1 MSETIQRAYG
11 RAFDQLRDIR
21 ISYNVFG
28 YAPGSVLF
36 ELGNTKVLCSVTLQ
50 VGVPPFLKGTKTGWL
65 TAEYAMLPTSCQ
77 TRATRES
84 SQAKRNDRSVEIS
97 RLIGRSLRAVVDLK
111 RIGERT
117 IYVDCDVLQADGSTR
132 TAAITG
138 AFLALQKAND
148 YWLQRADIIESVIV
162 DSVAAVSVGFSAGSP
177 LLDLDYSEDSVIDSD
192 YNFILTQSQKIIEIQ
207 GVAEKNALSWQEFDQ
222 LKNVAQKGINDLFSR
237 INQDTQRKPLV
248 KQVNKSDTKNERSQA
263 PLFSIKNRFNKSV

>member
-1 MSETIQRAYG
+1 MSESIQRANG

-36 ELGNTKVLCSVTLQ
+36 ELGNTKVLCSITMQ

-77 TRATRES
+77 TRSARES
-84 SQAKRNDRSVEIS
+84 TQAKRNDRSVEIS

-138 AFLALQKAND
+138 AFLALKKAD
-148 YWLQRADIIESVIV
+148 EYWLHAADIAESIII
-162 DSVAAVSVGFSAGSP
+162 DSVAAVSAGFTPAGA
-177 LLDLDYSEDSVIDSD
+177 LLDLDYSEDSIIDAD
-192 YNFILTQSQKIIEIQ
+192 YNFILTQSEKIIEIQ
-207 GVAEKNALSWQEFDQ
+207 GAAEKSVLSWQQFDQ
-222 LKNVAQKGINDLFSR
+222 LKSLAIKGTADLFIR
-237 INQDTQRKPLV
+237 MDQETQKKLV
-248 KQVNKSDTKNERSQA
+248 KQAHNSDTKKLRTDAQ
-263 PLFSIKNRFNKSV
+263 LFSMKNRFANAV